1 MSERHIISIWLPHW
15 PMDRFLKTQDDNI
28 DTPAALTLEGQ
39 HGPVIYDLTPAAL
52 AEGLRR
58 NQRVVDAKTLVP
70 QLLTY
75 NADPGGDSVALR
87 RLAAWCRRWSPWVS
101 VDGADGL
108 LIDASGCAHLFGG
121 EAAMLG
127 QIEARLK
134 RLKLKVRTSLAPTR
148 GAAWAL
154 ARYGP
159 ARSIVSNEELAPA
172 LSVLPV
178 AALRITPAAELVL
191 RRVGLK
197 TVGQLMD
204 VPRAALTKRFGKGNL
219 KTMSKSEGVHPL
231 LRLDQALGVRED
243 PLSPAP
249 HRPRL
254 RVVQPLLEPI
264 AHVEAV
270 EMVLEGLCARL
281 CRLLEEAGQGT
292 RAVKLEGYRVDGG
305 RAALHVAVSRA
316 TRTAFHIRRLFKDKL
331 ETLDAGFGFDTIA
344 LEAVRTQP
352 LYAVASDLSGVAAL
366 DGDGAQLLD
375 RLSARLGAASVLR
388 PILRESHIPE
398 RAVSWVRALDYQPP
412 RRMPAPK
419 RALRPHRLFDPP
431 EEIQVTYGVPEDP
444 PKAFV
449 WRRRPHRVAKV
460 EGPERLAPEWWR
472 AGRASR
478 LRDYYRIEDD
488 TGRRYWLFRYGVYGD
503 GRSEEAPRWYMHGMF
518 G

>member
-1 MSERHIISIWLPHW
+1 M
-15 PMDRFLKTQDDNI
+15 
-28 DTPAALTLEGQ
+28 PAALTLEAQ
-39 HGPVIYDLTPAAL
+39 HGPVIYDVTPAAL

-58 NQRVVDAKTLVP
+58 GQRVVDAKTLVP

-75 NADPGGDSVALR
+75 AADTRGDSAALR

-101 VDGADGL
+101 VDDVDGL

-121 EAAMLG
+121 EAAMLK

-134 RLKLKVRTSLAPTR
+134 TLQLNVRTAMAPTR

-159 ARSIVSNEELAPA
+159 ARSVVPAGHVVAA
-172 LSVLPV
+172 LSPLPIT
-178 AALRITPAAELVL
+178 ALRITHASELLL

-197 TVGQLMD
+197 TIGQLID

-219 KTMSKSEGVHPL
+219 KTISKSEGVHPL
-231 LRLDQALGVRED
+231 LRLDEALGLRDE

-281 CRLLEEAGQGT
+281 CKLLVDAGQGT

-305 RAALHVAVSRA
+305 RAALHVAVSQA
-316 TRTAFHIRRLFKDKL
+316 TRTAFHICRLFKDKL
-331 ETLDAGFGFDTIA
+331 ETMDAGFGFDAIA

-352 LYAVASDLSGVAAL
+352 LDALPADLSGEVAR

-375 RLSARLGAASVLR
+375 RLSARLGAASILR
-388 PILRESHIPE
+388 PILHESHMPE
-398 RAVSWVRALDYQPP
+398 RAVRWARALDYQPP
-412 RRMPAPK
+412 RRMPAPR
-419 RALRPHRLFDPP
+419 RALRPHRLFEPP

-444 PKAFV
+444 PKTFI

-472 AGRASR
+472 TGKATR

-488 TGRRYWLFRYGVYGD
+488 AGRRYWLFRYGLYGD
-503 GRSEEAPRWYMHGMF
+503 GRSEEAPRWYMHGVF